1 MAGKWKVIREGLTG
15 ASIMAFSLITPFLN
29 RRRRYWGATD
39 DEIQR
44 ALLGDDL
51 VPNLK
56 GEYIH
61 PITINAPAADI
72 WPWLVQLGQGRGGF
86 YSYELLE
93 NMVGCKIKNAGKV
106 IPELQHLEVD
116 DDIVMHPTMGSP
128 YKVAAI
134 EPEHILVLL
143 LRVDTKTG
151 NTFELTD
158 ETPEKYQNSSW
169 VLFLD
174 ERDDGTTRLI
184 SRSRN
189 DWNDSL
195 GNTIF
200 FGIFGNFTL
209 EMDRKMLLGIKERVE
224 ARKKYSND
232 AAIGE

>member
-1 MAGKWKVIREGLTG
+1 MMAGKWKTIGEGLAG
-15 ASIMAFSLITPFLN
+15 ASIMAISLVTPFLN

-39 DEIQR
+39 AEIQR
-44 ALLGDDL
+44 ALPGDDL
-51 VPNLK
+51 VPDLK
-56 GEYIH
+56 GEYVH
-61 PITINAPAADI
+61 AITINAPAADI
-72 WPWLVQLGQGRGGF
+72 WPWLVQIGQGRGGF

-93 NMVGCKIKNAGKV
+93 NMIGCKIKNADEI
-106 IPELQHLEVD
+106 IPELQHLEVGD
-116 DDIVMHPTMGSP
+116 SIPMHPTMGSP

-134 EPEHILVLL
+134 EPDRALVLL
-143 LRVDTKTG
+143 LRADMQTG
-151 NTFELTD
+151 NTFDLTGKI
-158 ETPEKYQNSSW
+158 PEKYQNSSW

-174 ERDDGTTRLI
+174 ERDDGTTRLV

-224 ARKKYSND
+224 A
-232 AAIGE
+232 AATRFVTA